1 MIDKTG
7 IYNFAIE
14 LLEKRGYQ
22 YIYAPSIAPDLSA
35 CDAQAGSNTPNKENT
50 MKNNLPDNQTNFL
63 LYTGNDGKVNVEVF
77 LKDET
82 VWLTQ
87 KAMAELFCVNIPAI
101 SKHLSNIFENGE
113 LQKEATLSILET
125 VQMEGN
131 RQVKMKMADWIEFLH
146 NILELSN
153 YPILQDTGKVSALE
167 AKLKAGQE
175 YEEYRV
181 TQDRD
186 FISDFDKEIKRISNG
201 KLKMDNDKS

>member
-1 MIDKTG
+1 M
-7 IYNFAIE
+7 
-14 LLEKRGYQ
+14 
-22 YIYAPSIAPDLSA
+22 
-35 CDAQAGSNTPNKENT
+35 
-50 MKNNLPDNQTNFL
+50 
-63 LYTGNDGKVNVEVF
+63 NVEVF

-131 RQVKMKMADWIEFLH
+131 RQVKRK
-146 NILELSN
+146 
-153 YPILQDTGKVSALE
+153 
-167 AKLKAGQE
+167 
-175 YEEYRV
+175 
-181 TQDRD
+181 RD